1 MKVTTPANRLRR
13 AFTLIEVLVVVAL
26 LSFIILG
33 LVAMFSQTQRAYTL
47 GMTQV
52 DVLEGGRAVTEM
64 ITREALQ
71 IKPSQVSTGVNFFMQ
86 IPLYTTLKQNLEAST
101 PAASRTNVF
110 QDLYYLT
117 EENRT
122 WAGFGYH
129 VSTPDTGIGT
139 LYRYESKSVFGQSP
153 AWLFY
158 RFQFEADNDIVTNMN
173 RILDNV
179 VHFKVRAFDTNGYW
193 ITNDMPKGADVR
205 YSTSVAPGEIG
216 YYMMSNSVVP
226 ASIEFELG
234 IMEERTAARA
244 RAIANATRRRDFL
257 TNQVGKVHVF
267 RWRVPVRNV
276 DPTAYQ

>member
-1 MKVTTPANRLRR
+1 MKLATSANRLRQ

-26 LSFIILG
+26 LSVIILG

-71 IKPSQVSTGVNFFMQ
+71 IKPSQVITGVNFFVQ
-86 IPLYTTLKQNLEAST
+86 IPLYETLKQQLEANT
-101 PAASRTNVF
+101 PVARRTNLF

-122 WAGFGYH
+122 WVGYGYH
-129 VSTPDTGIGT
+129 VSTPDNGIGT
-139 LYRYESKSVFGQSP
+139 LYRYESKSVFGLSP

-158 RFQFEADNDIVTNMN
+158 KFQSDAFNDITTNMN

-179 VHFKVRAFDTNGYW
+179 VHFKVRAFDTNGIW
-193 ITNDMPKGADVR
+193 ITNDIAKGADVR
-205 YSTSVAPGEIG
+205 YSTTVAPGEIG

-234 IMEERTAARA
+234 ILEERTAARA
-244 RAIANATRRRDFL
+244 RAIANAARRRDFL

>member
-1 MKVTTPANRLRR
+1 MKFATLNNRFRE

-26 LSFIILG
+26 LSVIILG

-71 IKPSQVSTGVNFFMQ
+71 IKPSQVITSVNFFVQ
-86 IPLYTTLKQNLEAST
+86 IPFYTALLQNLEANT
-101 PAASRTNVF
+101 PTASRTNVF
-110 QDLYYLT
+110 EDLYYLT
-117 EENRT
+117 KENQT
-122 WAGFGYH
+122 WVGYGYH
-129 VSTPDTGIGT
+129 ISTPASGIGT

-158 RFQFEADNDIVTNMN
+158 KFQFEANNDITTNMN

-179 VHFKVRAFDTNGYW
+179 VHFKVRAYDTNGYW
-193 ITNDMPKGADVR
+193 ITTNMPKGADVR
-205 YSTSVAPGEIG
+205 YSTGVAPGEVG

-234 IMEERTAARA
+234 ILEERTAARA
-244 RAIANATRRRDFL
+244 RAIANPARRRDYL